1 MSSLGDVLL
10 TTPIVRLL
18 KKKFTNAEISF
29 LVKKEFADV
38 YKFNPNISNIIEFS
52 KSNIEQIASE
62 ISANKYD
69 LIIDL
74 QNNFY
79 SRRITR
85 SSNAEIKRFI
95 KPTLKKLLLVYFK
108 IDLLKNSKRI
118 VERYAE
124 VANVQLDDQG
134 LDFFLPEDKIQTN
147 NKNIGICPGAK
158 HFTKRW
164 LPEYFI
170 QLGNE
175 LISKGFSISIFGGT
189 ADKEICKELENN
201 IAGAR
206 NYQNENDLFA
216 TASNMKSCSL
226 IITNDSGLMH
236 LASALKIPIVA
247 IFGSTIKSFGFS
259 PFGVKNIIVE
269 NNSLNCRPCSHI
281 GRNNCPKKH
290 FKCMKD
296 VTPQLVLGHL
306 QNFMKSL

>member
-1 MSSLGDVLL
+1 MLL

-18 KKKFTNAEISF
+18 KEKFIDSEIDF
-29 LVKKEFADV
+29 LIKKEFSDV
-38 YKFNPNISNIIEFS
+38 YKFNPYISRIIEFS
-52 KSNIEQIASE
+52 KSNIDQIGKE
-62 ISANKYD
+62 ISTKNYN

-79 SRRITR
+79 SRRLTLN
-85 SSNAEIKRFI
+85 SHAEIKRFI
-95 KPTLKKLLLVYFK
+95 KPTIKKLLLVYLK
-108 IDLLKNSKRI
+108 MDLLKNTKSI

-124 VANVQLDDQG
+124 VANVDLDANG
-134 LDFFLPEDKIQTN
+134 LDFFLPKKSFRELN
-147 NKNIGICPGAK
+147 NRCIGICPGAK

-170 QLGNE
+170 EIGNS
-175 LISKGFSISIFGGT
+175 LIQKGYSVSIFGGT
-189 ADKEICKELENN
+189 SDKSTCEQLEEK
-201 IAGAR
+201 IKGAK

-216 TASNMKSCSL
+216 TAENMKACSI

-247 IFGSTIKSFGFS
+247 IFGSTIKSFGFT
-259 PFGVKNIIVE
+259 PFGVKNVIVE
-269 NNSLNCRPCSHI
+269 NNSLKCRPCSHI
-281 GRNNCPKKH
+281 GRNYCPKKH

-296 VTPQLVLGHL
+296 VTPQLVLDHL

>member
-18 KKKFTNAEISF
+18 KKKFSNAEISF

-52 KSNIEQIASE
+52 KSNIEHIASE

-108 IDLLKNSKRI
+108 IDLLKNSKNI

-134 LDFFLPEDKIQTN
+134 LDFFLPEDRIQPN

-158 HFTKRW
+158 HYTKRW
-164 LPEYFI
+164 LQEYFI

-175 LISKGFSISIFGGT
+175 LSSKGFSISIYGGT

-216 TASNMKSCSL
+216 TASNMKFCSL

-247 IFGSTIKSFGFS
+247 IFGSTIKSFGFT